1 MEQLDLKTLHFLLSK
16 MQEQA
21 RWIRRDPF
29 PMVCTATKAD
39 AVEEVARYISKLI
52 AENS

>member
-1 MEQLDLKTLHFLLSK
+1 MEELDLKTLHFLLSK

-21 RWIRRDPF
+21 RWIRRDPI
-29 PMVCTATKAD
+29 PTLCTASKAD
-39 AVEEVARYISKLI
+39 TVDEVARFINKLI